1 MSTGDILSLDEEEP
15 LSQLKKQILNMPPA
29 KSEVRGRWLRP
40 RGQGEGGPDHKDQR
54 QGSSWWEVLGG
65 PGGGGSEMAGFAKG
79 REAWAGCLVSCCE
92 HPEPCVSLTHSTKSG
107 HSHGVTVLRKCHV
120 DRTLSHQHPHLGFL
134 VALMMSLL

>member
-1 MSTGDILSLDEEEP
+1 MSAGGILSLDEEEP

-29 KSEVRGRWLRP
+29 KSEARGRWLRP

-79 REAWAGCLVSCCE
+79 REAWLSTLFHAVNTQNCVYPLPALPSVDTAT
-92 HPEPCVSLTHSTKSG
+92 VSLCSGNAMLTEHCLISIHSW
-107 HSHGVTVLRKCHV
+107 VFWL
-120 DRTLSHQHPHLGFL
+120 P
-134 VALMMSLL
+134 